1 MTRGPLSSPSG
12 AGWSGGTGYVGEGEK
27 DRAKGRAWG
36 VAARRVR
43 PSVKSGV
50 VADRGVAPFT
60 ALAQSELLGRRARP
74 SATTLGML
82 RLRIDRADG
91 AQGGG
96 TNGVLVGINLMVN
109 SEQEQPLPHT
119 RCQSLLPRLKAI
131 RPDGS
136 FMSFAP
142 LSLRQCI
149 RRSGML

>member
-1 MTRGPLSSPSG
+1 M
-12 AGWSGGTGYVGEGEK
+12 GEGEK

-74 SATTLGML
+74 PTTTLGVL
-82 RLRIDRADG
+82 GLRIARADG

-96 TNGVLVGINLMVN
+96 TNGVLVGINLLFL
-109 SEQEQPLPHT
+109 SPLVKG
-119 RCQSLLPRLKAI
+119 RVGRSLEGGCLVAAHVAI
-131 RPDGS
+131 G
-136 FMSFAP
+136 AQ
-142 LSLRQCI
+142 LA
-149 RRSGML
+149 

>member
-1 MTRGPLSSPSG
+1 MVRGPLSSPSG

-74 SATTLGML
+74 SATTLGVL
-82 RLRIDRADG
+82 GPSIDRADG

-96 TNGVLVGINLMVN
+96 TNGVLVGINL
-109 SEQEQPLPHT
+109 LYGT
-119 RCQSLLPRLKAI
+119 
-131 RPDGS
+131 GS
-136 FMSFAP
+136 GLVP
-142 LSLRQCI
+142 
-149 RRSGML
+149 